1 MNQRRSAVSARIAV
15 NDRQLRRARRCVF
28 CVVSRIELNGIHCV
42 TLRRCR
48 HLEFVKLFDMDLIRR
63 HASSGK

>member
-1 MNQRRSAVSARIAV
+1 
-15 NDRQLRRARRCVF
+15 LRRARRCVF